1 MSSIDINKL
10 IQESISN
17 RPVGES
23 KDPEAGLEDALQ
35 GVEEKFDPIRGHL
48 PNKAFDPMGGVQKHL
63 NARAA
68 LAKTREEVQNKMKTT
83 TAPGPD
89 VAGLG
94 PEGMF
99 AGVSKEDIA
108 KKAATQGSAWDTV
121 KGLASNP
128 KVQAG
133 AAIGGA
139 AIGAGYAAKKYLQ
152 RRKAKKAGRR

>member
-35 GVEEKFDPIRGHL
+35 GVDEAKIPDYLRFGSG
-48 PNKAFDPMGGVQKHL
+48 NTNPMGGVQKHL

-108 KKAATQGSAWDTV
+108 KKAATQGGAWNTV
-121 KGLASNP
+121 KDF
-128 KVQAG
+128 AG
-133 AAIGGA
+133 AHGGKVALAGGA
-139 AIGAGYAAKKYLQ
+139 ALGAGYAAKKYLQ
-152 RRKAKKAGRR
+152 RRKARRR